1 MLKNVH
7 FRLGLIAAILVVSVL
22 IVLPKTPIVIKNKYI
37 DLDSN
42 IGGYYI
48 NLFNGKLK
56 KDLTQFKKGLDLE
69 GGIRVVLKADMS
81 DISDSDRD
89 GAMESATGVIERRV
103 NLLGVSEPLIT
114 PSKIGDE
121 YRIVVEIPGVSDTE
135 TAISL
140 IGQTAQLKFKKLKAE
155 LEFTEEKFKEY
166 YVDPSVWEDTGV
178 TGADLRGVD
187 VVFEQQQSLNN
198 SNSPQIQLKFTPEG
212 REKFSQVAKENV
224 NRPVALFLDEDS
236 FPLSAPTISP
246 DLAEGLKNDPVIS
259 GTFSLE
265 TANALS
271 IQIRAGALPV
281 PVEILEQKTVGATLG
296 GESVNKSFTAGVVG
310 LWLVFMFLVFMYKR
324 LGILAGLALLI
335 YSLTT
340 LAIFKLIPVVLT
352 LPGIAGFVLSI
363 GMATDANILVFERIK
378 EEISWGR
385 PKNLAIKLGFDRAW
399 NSIKDSNMSS
409 LLTSAVLFYFG
420 SGPVRGFALTLS
432 IGILVSL
439 FSSIFVV
446 KTFIEV
452 FRFGNQNFSTAEV
465 ERKWEPKRL
474 LGLIKRGNSI

>member
-1 MLKNVH
+1 MFRNVH
-7 FRLGLIAAILVVSVL
+7 FRLGLIAAVLVVSVI

-37 DLDSN
+37 DLDSS

-48 NLFNGKLK
+48 NLFDGKLK

-81 DISDSDRD
+81 GISDSDRD

-103 NLLGVSEPLIT
+103 NLLGGSEPLIT

-121 YRIVVEIPGVSDTE
+121 YRIIVEIPGASDTE
-135 TAISL
+135 TAINL

-155 LEFTEEKFKEY
+155 LEYTEEKFKEY
-166 YVDPSVWEDTGV
+166 YIDPSVWEDTGV

-187 VVFEQQQSLNN
+187 VVFEGQQGFGS
-198 SNSPQIQLKFTPEG
+198 SNSPQIQLKFTSEG
-212 REKFSQVAKENV
+212 REKFSQVARDNV

-236 FPLSAPTISP
+236 FPLSAPVIDP
-246 DLAEGLKNDPVIS
+246 DLADGLKNDPVIS

-281 PVEILEQKTVGATLG
+281 PVEVLEQKTVGATLG
-296 GESVNKSFTAGVVG
+296 NESVNKSFIAGGVG
-310 LWLVFMFLVFMYKR
+310 LWLVFMYKR
-324 LGILAGLALLI
+324 LGILAGMALLI
-335 YSLTT
+335 YALAT

-378 EEISWGR
+378 EEIFWGR

-399 NSIKDSNMSS
+399 NSIKDSNISS

-452 FRFGNQNFSTAEV
+452 FRFGNQNSPVAEV
-465 ERKWEPKRL
+465 NLKWDPKQL
-474 LGLIKRGNSI
+474 LKLVKKGTGK

>member
-1 MLKNVH
+1 M
-7 FRLGLIAAILVVSVL
+7 
-22 IVLPKTPIVIKNKYI
+22 
-37 DLDSN
+37 
-42 IGGYYI
+42 
-48 NLFNGKLK
+48 
-56 KDLTQFKKGLDLE
+56 
-69 GGIRVVLKADMS
+69 
-81 DISDSDRD
+81 
-89 GAMESATGVIERRV
+89 
-103 NLLGVSEPLIT
+103 
-114 PSKIGDE
+114 
-121 YRIVVEIPGVSDTE
+121 
-135 TAISL
+135 
-140 IGQTAQLKFKKLKAE
+140 
-155 LEFTEEKFKEY
+155 
-166 YVDPSVWEDTGV
+166 
-178 TGADLRGVD
+178 
-187 VVFEQQQSLNN
+187 
-198 SNSPQIQLKFTPEG
+198 
-212 REKFSQVAKENV
+212 
-224 NRPVALFLDEDS
+224 
-236 FPLSAPTISP
+236 
-246 DLAEGLKNDPVIS
+246 
-259 GTFSLE
+259 
-265 TANALS
+265 
-271 IQIRAGALPV
+271 

-452 FRFGNQNFSTAEV
+452 FRFGNQNFSTAKV

-474 LGLIKRGNSI
+474 FNLIKRGRSK